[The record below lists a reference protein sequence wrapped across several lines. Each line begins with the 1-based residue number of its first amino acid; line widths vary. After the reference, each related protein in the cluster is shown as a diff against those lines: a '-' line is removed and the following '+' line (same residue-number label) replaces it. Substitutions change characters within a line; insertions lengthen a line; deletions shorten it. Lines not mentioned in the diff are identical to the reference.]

1 MPSPS
6 PRSPLR
12 VGLLGAGTVGSAV
25 VRALL
30 EAPERLAPFDGARL
44 VLAGVA
50 VRDTAKAA
58 AAGIPEALLTDA
70 PAHLV
75 ASPEVDVIVEL
86 MGGDEPAR
94 TLIAAALAAGKPVV
108 TANKHVIAHH
118 GPALEA
124 LARSTGTA
132 LRFEAAVGAGIP
144 ILDAIAADL
153 ASNRVERVR
162 GIVNGTTNFILGAMT
177 ERKRAYDAALL
188 DAQRAGYAEADP
200 AADVEGDDALN
211 KLVILARL
219 AFGQWLRP
227 ASVERRPA
235 TANGLGL
242 PGISGVTAAEVAAAA
257 VHGLRLKLIVDGRRA
272 QGTGPAGIEAS
283 VQPVAVAAES
293 GFGRTGG
300 VVNRIE
306 VDAEPLGRLEL
317 SGPGAG
323 GGPTGSAVLGD
334 LIAIAR
340 GGGST
345 WAGLPPAPE
354 QAADVSVPDD
364 GLPRRWF
371 FQSVLPDQLIRD
383 QLDLEAAA
391 GDGFVTLAQSLDDLR
406 AGLVALGVQ
415 ATLYPIEDVA

>member
-124 LARSTGTA
+124 LARSTGTP

-200 AADVEGDDALN
+200 AGDVEGDDALN

-235 TANGLGL
+235 TADGLGL
-242 PGISGVTAAEVAAAA
+242 PGITGVTAEEVAAAA

-391 GDGFVTLAQSLDDLR
+391 GDGFVTMAQSLNDLR

-415 ATLYPIEDVA
+415 ATLYPIEDAA